1 MLWLVKIQLSF
12 RSFENCDLALMG
24 CPQVKHSGKAG
35 LALEE
40 GKVRLNMNVSKD
52 GEHMVSLG
60 SLCHF

>member
-1 MLWLVKIQLSF
+1 
-12 RSFENCDLALMG
+12 MG
-24 CPQVKHSGKAG
+24 CPQMKHSGKAG